1 MSNFVDRV
9 KITCKAGNGGNGSV
23 SFHREKFVTNG
34 GPDGGD
40 GGHGGDVYVFT
51 DPNMHTLLDFR
62 FKSKFTAQSGGDGAG
77 GRCSGKRGESIT
89 IKVPPGTVFR
99 DAETNLVVAD
109 MDTPGETRLLLKGGR
124 GGWGNMHFATPT
136 RQAPNFAKPGTKTEI
151 HTFLLELKTI
161 ADVGLVGYPNV
172 GKSTLLSVVTSAK
185 PKIGNYHFTT
195 LTPNLGIVRRH
206 GEDIV
211 LADIPGLVEGASEGV
226 GLGHDFLRHVDRTRL
241 LLHLVDISGSE
252 GRDPIEDYDQINRE
266 LENYGDLASRPQIL
280 VLNKSDLCES
290 TENVDRMKA
299 HIASLGVSI
308 PVFTISAATHQGL
321 DPLLDCVEE
330 KLRDLPPIQH
340 YEPETVLLETKTT
353 ESFHIEMDGEVFVVV
368 GSAMDH
374 LLDSVNFDDD
384 ESINWF
390 HRSLRRLGVIDA
402 LRDAGAGEGAT
413 VRIADI
419 DFDFID

>member
-1 MSNFVDRV
+1 MPSFVD
-9 KITCKAGNGGNGSV
+9 KARMHLRAGKGGDGAV
-23 SFHREKFVTNG
+23 AFHREKYIAAG

-40 GGHGGDVYVFT
+40 GGRGGSVVFIP
-51 DPNMHTLLDFR
+51 DDNMTTLMDFR
-62 FKSKFTAQSGGDGAG
+62 YKRKYSAADGENG
-77 GRCSGKRGESIT
+77 QGKRCAGKDGQDLLVRVPRGTLIRDTESGAVMHDMSDGE
-89 IKVPPGTVFR
+89 PF
-99 DAETNLVVAD
+99 VAA
-109 MDTPGETRLLLKGGR
+109 KGGR

-151 HTFLLELKTI
+151 HAFILELKTI

-172 GKSTLLSVVTSAK
+172 GKSTLLSAVTSAK

-241 LLHLVDISGSE
+241 LLHLVDISGME
-252 GRDPIEDYDQINRE
+252 ARDPVEDYEQINHE
-266 LENYGDLASRPQIL
+266 LENYGDLANRPQIL
-280 VLNKSDLCES
+280 VCNKMDLPGAE
-290 TENVDRMKA
+290 ENLERMKE
-299 HIASLGVSI
+299 HVKDQGI
-308 PVFTISAATHQGL
+308 PVFAISAAAHQGL
-321 DPLLDCVEE
+321 DALLDCVEE

-340 YEPETVLLETKTT
+340 YEPEMVVEEAAETD
-353 ESFHIEMDGEVFVVV
+353 SFHIEMDGDVYVVA
-368 GSAMDH
+368 GSAMER

-384 ESINWF
+384 ESVNWF

-402 LRDAGAGEGAT
+402 LRQNGAGEGDT

-419 DFDFID
+419 EFDFID